1 MAAYYLLQFRAIVLI
16 EGEFKMCFSFLFL
29 QASQLF
35 INDQFRSQ
43 AGVLILLG
51 DCVIVVMQLRHD
63 VSVVA
68 LLQEHLLSFLSFSR
82 VKSVKYNYI

>member
-1 MAAYYLLQFRAIVLI
+1 MIPVVL
-16 EGEFKMCFSFLFL
+16 GFLAQQRRVGTRL
-29 QASQLF
+29 G
-35 INDQFRSQ
+35 N
-43 AGVLILLG
+43 GVLILLG